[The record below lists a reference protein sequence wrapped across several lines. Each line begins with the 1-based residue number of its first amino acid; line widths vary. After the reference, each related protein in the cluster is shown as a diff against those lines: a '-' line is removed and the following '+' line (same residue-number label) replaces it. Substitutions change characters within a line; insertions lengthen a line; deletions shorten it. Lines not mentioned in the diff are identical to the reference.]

1 MTKFKQAVKTAP
13 PRPMWACIATALLLA
28 GPAVQAFELDTGTDL
43 KVRWDNT
50 IKYSAAYR
58 AHDPSA
64 ETVTAANPNGDDGN
78 LNFRRGLVSNRA
90 DLLSELDL
98 TYGNVGARVSG
109 AAWYDSMYRK
119 DNRNNSPFTANAFPH
134 NAFDPATA
142 KLHGRRA
149 EFLDVFAFGQGDLG
163 GGRLATARLGRH
175 ALLYGESLYFGNNGI
190 AGTQGP
196 VDVIKAL
203 QVPSS
208 QVKEIVRPVNQ
219 LSGQVQLSPSLSA
232 GGYYQ
237 FEWRKNRLPGAGSYL
252 SVTDFLDDGG
262 QRILAGA
269 PLVPGGGPASLLR
282 GADQEARDSGQFG
295 AQLRWRPAGID
306 AEFGFYATRSHGK
319 NPILHVQ
326 PSFVPGI
333 GVVDP
338 SAFNP
343 ATGQVGTYSLVYHEG
358 IKTFGASAS
367 TAVGELNIA
376 AEASVRRDMP
386 LIVSAVP
393 VLPGQAIANRD
404 NTLYPVGNSAHL
416 QLSAIY
422 ALPRTGWWEGGSL
435 IGEIAWNRR
444 LSIAHNPG
452 LLDPNGTRDAT
463 AVRLVF
469 EPSYYQVLP
478 GLDLTVPI
486 GIGYGLAGRSS
497 VIPQFSV
504 YHGGDITIG
513 INAEYQKQWK
523 VGLNYV
529 HFTGDE
535 KPLTVQAAT
544 PSGTAFTYG
553 QTLGDRNFFALS
565 AQRTF

>member
-1 MTKFKQAVKTAP
+1 MTKINQLGKSAP
-13 PRPMWACIATALLLA
+13 RLKRACIAAGLLLA
-28 GPAVQAFELDTGTDL
+28 GPAAQAFEFDTGSDL

-58 AHDPSA
+58 AEDPDGA
-64 ETVTAANPNGDDGN
+64 TIGAANPNGDDGN
-78 LNFRRGLVSNRA
+78 LNFRRGLASNRA
-90 DLLSELDL
+90 DLLSELDI
-98 TYGNVGARVSG
+98 TYGNVGARLSG

-119 DNRNNSPFTANAFPH
+119 GNRNNSPLTANTSPP

-142 KLHGRRA
+142 DLHGRRA
-149 EFLDVFAFGQGDLG
+149 EFLDAFVFGQGDLG
-163 GGRLATARLGRH
+163 EGQLASVRLGRH

-208 QVKEIVRPVNQ
+208 QIKEIVRPVNQ
-219 LSGQVQLSPSLSA
+219 VSGQVQLSPSLSA

-237 FEWRKNRLPGAGSYL
+237 FEWRKNRLPAAGSYL

-269 PLVPGGGPASLLR
+269 PLVPGGGPQALLR
-282 GADQEARDSGQFG
+282 SADREASDSGQFG
-295 AQLRWRPAGID
+295 AQVRWRPAGID
-306 AEFGFYATRSHGK
+306 AEFGFYATRSNAK

-343 ATGQVGTYSLVYHEG
+343 LSGQVGTYSLVYHEG
-358 IKTFGASAS
+358 IKTVGASVS
-367 TAVGELNIA
+367 TAFGELNVA
-376 AEASVRRDMP
+376 GEASLRTDMP
-386 LIVSAVP
+386 LVVSAVP
-393 VLPGQAIANRD
+393 VLPGQVIDNSANA
-404 NTLYPVGNSAHL
+404 LYPVGKSAHV
-416 QLSAIY
+416 QVSAIY
-422 ALPRTGWWEGGSL
+422 ALPRTGLWDSGSL
-435 IGEIAWNRR
+435 IAEIAWNRR
-444 LSIAHNPG
+444 LSITRNPG
-452 LLDPNGTRDAT
+452 LVDPNSTRDAT
-463 AVRLVF
+463 AIRLVF
-469 EPSYYQVLP
+469 EPVYYQVLP

-486 GIGYGLAGRSS
+486 GFGYGVSGRSS

-504 YHGGDITIG
+504 YHGGDITVG

-523 VGLNYV
+523 FGLNYV
-529 HFTGDE
+529 HFTGGAQ
-535 KPLTVQAAT
+535 PLTTQAAT
-544 PSGTAFTYG
+544 PSGTAFTFG
-553 QTLGDRNFFALS
+553 QTLADRNFFALS